1 MRTTIDLPD
10 ELLQQARTEAQRRG
24 IPLRELF
31 QEGLRK
37 VLPTPTP
44 TTPTTTPGLT
54 VYDLVKDDIGCVD
67 AGVDDL
73 GSNPEYLKGLGRDSM
88 GDN

>member
-1 MRTTIDLPD
+1 VRTTIDLPD
-10 ELLQQARTEAQRRG
+10 ELFQQAQAEAKRRG
-24 IPLRELF
+24 IPLRELL

-37 VLPTPTP
+37 VLPTPTV
-44 TTPTTTPGLT
+44 TTQTTTPSLT
-54 VYDLVKDDIGCVD
+54 VYDLIKDDIGIID

-73 GSNPEYLKGLGRDSM
+73 GSNPQYLEGLGRDSM

>member
-10 ELLQQARTEAQRRG
+10 ELFQQAKAEAQRRG
-24 IPLRELF
+24 IPLRELL

-37 VLPTPTP
+37 VLPTPT
-44 TTPTTTPGLT
+44 TTTPALT
-54 VYDLVKDDIGCVD
+54 VYDLVKDDIGIID
-67 AGVDDL
+67 ASVDDL

-88 GDN
+88 GNN